1 MEEYISKKHI
11 VAEITK
17 YKDIAERNIKKFGKN
32 VHCYGAWLQQK
43 TMADKLLEAIEY
55 VEVKVLK

>member
-1 MEEYISKKHI
+1 MEEYINKKHI

-43 TMADKLLEAIEY
+43 ATADNLLEAIENM
-55 VEVKVLK
+55 ESEVLK

>member
-1 MEEYISKKHI
+1 MEEYINKKHI

-32 VHCYGAWLQQK
+32 VHSYGAWLQQK
-43 TMADKLLEAIEY
+43 ATAENLLKY
-55 VEVKVLK
+55 VSEMESEVLK